1 MPAWPAC
8 VKFKGNRMKEKLLKI
23 YDGVLGAFTMIM
35 GGIVLT
41 YFIVIA
47 TGLWMHLQR
56 YALSAFK

>member
-1 MPAWPAC
+1 
-8 VKFKGNRMKEKLLKI
+8 MKEKLLKI